1 MFEIR
6 KLQPAHATSE
16 LFGTPRRRNCVA
28 EPKLDEL
35 MRDPMTLALMA
46 ADRVDH
52 KELNA
57 LFAQVRCQLR

>member
-1 MFEIR
+1 MFEVY
-6 KLQPAHATSE
+6 KLQPGHASHDQ
-16 LFGTPRRRNCVA
+16 FGAPRRRSCMA

-52 KELNA
+52 NDLNA
-57 LFAQVRCQLR
+57 LFAQVRSYLR

>member
-1 MFEIR
+1 MFEVY
-6 KLQPAHATSE
+6 KLQPGNASCE

-57 LFAQVRCQLR
+57 LFAQVRSHLR